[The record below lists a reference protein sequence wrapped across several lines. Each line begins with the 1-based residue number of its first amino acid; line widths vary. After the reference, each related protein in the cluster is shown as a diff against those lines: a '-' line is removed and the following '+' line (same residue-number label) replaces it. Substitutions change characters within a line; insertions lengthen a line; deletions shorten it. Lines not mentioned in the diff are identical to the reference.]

1 MFSPLCFA
9 LLKRYEY
16 AGKASARYFF
26 AVLVGEQGES
36 RTPFVI
42 LVASHDSIARGL
54 ISEDGKLTMN
64 GAESLVRTLVAGGV
78 DICFSNPG
86 TSEINIVAALDQ
98 IPEMRSIL
106 GLFEGVVTGAADG
119 YARLAE
125 KPACTLLHLGPGLGN
140 GLANLHNA
148 SRAQVPI
155 INLVGQHA
163 TYHQQYDTPLS
174 SDIGAIAR
182 PCSKWLRTSRAS
194 SEVGQDGAESVIAAR
209 TAPGQIATL
218 IVPADVAW
226 SEGGLIAAIPALPK
240 PPLPDVQIIER
251 AAAMLRSGSRTA
263 ILIAGNALYGKGL
276 VAAGRVAA
284 ATGAKLLAPYP
295 ITRLERGA
303 GLPIV
308 ERVQYVLEPGID
320 QFKEFRHLLLVGAKP
335 PIAYFAY
342 PGKSSVFTSPGCQIH
357 TLASPGEDYVGA
369 LEALADV
376 LSIRNQEMTEE
387 KAERPPLPSGEI
399 TLPGLAAVVGA
410 LLPEN
415 VIVVDESMT
424 SGRGLMAATKGAPPH
439 DWLGNTGGSIGIALP
454 LAVGAAVACPDRRV
468 LCLTADGSGMYT
480 PQALWTMAREGLN
493 VTTVVFANHDYAV
506 LKREFSYL
514 GVGNPGKRAAAMFEI
529 GRPNLDWT
537 LLAKGMGV
545 PATGVTSLDA
555 FGKALRDG
563 LKTEGPTLIE
573 VPL

>member
-1 MFSPLCFA
+1 
-9 LLKRYEY
+9 
-16 AGKASARYFF
+16 
-26 AVLVGEQGES
+26 
-36 RTPFVI
+36 
-42 LVASHDSIARGL
+42 
-54 ISEDGKLTMN
+54 MN
-64 GAESLVRTLVAGGV
+64 GAESLIRTLVAGGV

-98 IPEMRSIL
+98 VTEMRCVL

-125 KPACTLLHLGPGLGN
+125 KPACTLLHLGPGLSN

-148 SRAQVPI
+148 SRAEVPI

-163 TYHQQYDTPLS
+163 TYHQQHDTPLS
-174 SDIGAIAR
+174 SDIEAIAR
-182 PCSKWLRTSRAS
+182 PCSKWLRTSRAAS
-194 SEVGQDGAESVIAAR
+194 AVGLDGAESLIAAR

-226 SEGGLIAAIPALPK
+226 SEGGSIAAIPALPK
-240 PPLPDVQIIER
+240 PPLPDAQTIER

-263 ILIAGNALYGKGL
+263 MLIAGNGLYGKGL
-276 VAAGRVAA
+276 VAAGRIAA

-295 ITRLERGA
+295 MTRLERGA
-303 GLPIV
+303 GLPRV
-308 ERVQYVLEPGID
+308 ERVQYVLEPGIE
-320 QFKEFRHLLLVGAKP
+320 QFKEFRQLLLVGTKA
-335 PIAYFAY
+335 PIAYFAH
-342 PGKSSVFTSPGCQIH
+342 PGKSSVFASPGCEVH

-376 LSIRNQEMTEE
+376 LSIRSQEMTEE
-387 KAERPPLPSGEI
+387 KAERLPLPSGEI

-410 LLPEN
+410 LLPEDI
-415 VIVVDESMT
+415 IVVDESMT

-454 LAVGAAVACPDRRV
+454 LAVGAAVACPGRRV

-514 GVGNPGKRAAAMFEI
+514 GVGDPGERAAAMFEI
-529 GRPNLDWT
+529 GDPDLDWA

-545 PATGVTSLDA
+545 PGTRVTSLDA
-555 FGKALRDG
+555 FGKALRQG
-563 LKTEGPTLIE
+563 LEEEGPTLIE